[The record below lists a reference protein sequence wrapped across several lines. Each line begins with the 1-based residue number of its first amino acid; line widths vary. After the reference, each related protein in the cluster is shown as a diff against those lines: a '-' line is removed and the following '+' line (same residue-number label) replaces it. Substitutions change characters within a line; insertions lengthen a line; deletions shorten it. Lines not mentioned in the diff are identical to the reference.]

1 MARYDDDD
9 DDDDIDDRKG
19 RGRGSRES
27 VPNYL
32 MQAILTTVCCGCLP
46 IGILAIV
53 KAASVNSLL
62 AQGKYSEAV
71 AASEEA
77 KKWCWISF
85 GIGVVLG
92 GIGIV
97 LQVVAAMN
105 DPRFR

>member
-46 IGILAIV
+46 IGIVAII
-53 KAASVNSLL
+53 KAASVNTLL

-85 GIGVVLG
+85 GIYVVMVFF
-92 GIGIV
+92 GIIF
-97 LQVVAAMN
+97 QVVVGLN